1 VGRTGNSRLFRKK
14 PAKNPAKIPSK
25 FRRRPAMNKLLIMG
39 LPIAKSALYERHSAL
54 TKTLKSKI
62 LKRNNHTMSCISS
75 LRQNMHINQSDG
87 HARVVPVKVREIS
100 REEFLFSS

>member
-1 VGRTGNSRLFRKK
+1 
-14 PAKNPAKIPSK
+14 
-25 FRRRPAMNKLLIMG
+25 MNKLLILG

-75 LRQNMHINQSDG
+75 LRQNMHIIQSNG
-87 HARVVPVKVREIS
+87 LAPLAPVKTNQRP
-100 REEFLFSS
+100 REEFLFSSQ

>member
-1 VGRTGNSRLFRKK
+1 
-14 PAKNPAKIPSK
+14 
-25 FRRRPAMNKLLIMG
+25 MNKLLILG
-39 LPIAKSALYERHSAL
+39 LPIAKSALYERHYTL

-87 HARVVPVKVREIS
+87 HTRVAPVKIREAS
-100 REEFLFSS
+100 RQEFLFICEQTLATIA

>member
-1 VGRTGNSRLFRKK
+1 
-14 PAKNPAKIPSK
+14 
-25 FRRRPAMNKLLIMG
+25 MNKLLILG
-39 LPIAKSALYERHSAL
+39 LPIAKSALYERHSTL

-87 HARVVPVKVREIS
+87 HTQVAPVKIRETS
-100 REEFLFSS
+100 REEFLFSSQRILVEVS